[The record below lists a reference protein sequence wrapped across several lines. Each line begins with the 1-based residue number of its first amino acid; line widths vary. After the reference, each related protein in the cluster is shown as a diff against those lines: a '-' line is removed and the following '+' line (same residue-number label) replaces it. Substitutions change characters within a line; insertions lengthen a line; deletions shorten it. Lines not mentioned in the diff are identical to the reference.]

1 MKKLRI
7 GDYELIPINRIFSS
21 FREFLDWSNSL
32 SDGSEKSGYKLTRYL
47 FSLKKIGILKYILD
61 NYSVTLITDVSLE
74 IDKGFGYKNLIIE
87 DPLSVE
93 NFLNGEDA
101 IAYDDMEKEYEVNKD
116 DILDCQEQTGTF
128 FIVKKI

>member
-32 SDGSEKSGYKLTRYL
+32 SDGSERSRYKLTRYL

-61 NYSVTLITDVSLE
+61 NYSVTFITDISLE

-101 IAYDDMEKEYEVNKD
+101 IAYDDMAKEYEVNKD
-116 DILDCQEQTGTF
+116 DILDYQEQTGTF